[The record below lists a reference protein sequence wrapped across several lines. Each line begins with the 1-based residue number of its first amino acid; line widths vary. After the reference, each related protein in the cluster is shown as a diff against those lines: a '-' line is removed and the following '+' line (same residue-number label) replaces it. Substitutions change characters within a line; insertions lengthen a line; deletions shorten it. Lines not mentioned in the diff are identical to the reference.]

1 MNISSAIQSPPLSAR
16 AQAAAAWIELY
27 LKWKQRLLS
36 WAETLANVWADYWL
50 LILGSFFIVVSPV
63 LKWVQVPFSNSLTGL
78 RLSVLH
84 DPGVMATITP
94 FSAGV
99 LGLLLLVVGIVTL
112 SRFPVVLSLAAAFL
126 ITLWAIVPAQIAF
139 REPSLLRRL
148 TYELTVMPDLNV
160 FTRDYL
166 LQNYGTPELIPK
178 RVVVY
183 SAWGRL
189 NAAYSF
195 LRLGWYF
202 FGIGAVLAGIYA
214 VRRSPGDR
222 WPLCTAFYGLPIAA
236 ILIISTPAMIG
247 QHYYSR
253 GILAKTQGRNQ
264 EAIDD
269 FRTAMRWDEW
279 HAEDIYLYA
288 TVGQLQKDAGISFN
302 SPERHINRAVELSDA
317 SEYEQSIFEFSQA
330 GEAPGMIGETARQE
344 VARTRMTLGLA
355 LYHEGGIGAAVTN
368 WELALAE
375 DPSQI
380 YPLFFLARGYFDL
393 GRYPAGIATAERL
406 AKLIN
411 THSYV
416 LANVYSLT
424 GDCYAKLGDNESAR
438 HYYNLSLAA
447 DPILNYWAETSLVG
461 Y

>member
-1 MNISSAIQSPPLSAR
+1 MNASSAIQTPPLSAR

-27 LKWKQRLLS
+27 LKWSKRLLS
-36 WAETLANVWADYWL
+36 WAEILGNVWADYWL
-50 LILGSFFIVVSPV
+50 LISGSFFIVVSAV

-78 RLSVLH
+78 RLSMVH
-84 DPGVMATITP
+84 DPGVTAQITP
-94 FSAGV
+94 LSAGA
-99 LGLLLLVVGIVTL
+99 LGLLLLVAGIVTL

-126 ITLWAIVPAQIAF
+126 LTLWAIVPAQLAF
-139 REPSLLRRL
+139 RQPSVLRRL
-148 TYELTVMPDLNV
+148 TDELAAMPDLNV

-166 LQNYGTPELIPK
+166 SQNYGTPELTPK
-178 RVVVY
+178 RLVVY

-195 LRLGWYF
+195 LRLGWYC
-202 FGIGAVLAGIYA
+202 FGIGSVLVGVYA

-222 WPLCTAFYGLPIAA
+222 WPLCATFYCLPIVAV
-236 ILIISTPAMIG
+236 LIVSTPAMIG
-247 QHYYSR
+247 QHYYSH

-269 FRTAMRWDEW
+269 FRTSMRWDGW

-288 TVGQLQKDAGISFN
+288 TVGQLQKDAGISFG
-302 SPERHINRAVELSDA
+302 SPERHIARAVELSDA
-317 SEYEQSIFEFSQA
+317 SEYEQAIFEFSQA
-330 GEAPGMIGETARQE
+330 GEAPGMVGETARQE
-344 VARTRMTLGLA
+344 VARTRLTLGLA

-380 YPLFFLARGYFDL
+380 YPLFFLVRGYYDL
-393 GRYPAGIATAERL
+393 GRYPAGIATGERL
-406 AKLIN
+406 AKLIS
-411 THSYV
+411 THSFV
-416 LANVYSLT
+416 LANVYSMT
-424 GDCYAKLGDNESAR
+424 GDCYAKLGDNDSAR
-438 HYYNLSLAA
+438 RYYNLSLVA
-447 DPILNYWAETSLVG
+447 DPILNYWAETGLVG

>member
-1 MNISSAIQSPPLSAR
+1 MNVSNAIGSPPLSAR
-16 AQAAAAWIELY
+16 AQAAVAWIALY
-27 LKWKQRLLS
+27 LKWEKRLLS
-36 WAETLANVWADYWL
+36 WAETLAEFWADYWL
-50 LILGSFFIVVSPV
+50 LISGSFLVVVSLV

-78 RLSVLH
+78 RLSMLH
-84 DPGVMATITP
+84 DPGVMAHITP
-94 FSAGV
+94 FSAGA

-126 ITLWAIVPAQIAF
+126 LTLWAIVPAQLAF
-139 REPSLLRRL
+139 RQPSVLRRL
-148 TYELTVMPDLNV
+148 TDELAAMPDLNV
-160 FTRDYL
+160 FTRDNL
-166 LQNYGTPELIPK
+166 SQNYGTPELTPK
-178 RVVVY
+178 RLVVY

-195 LRLGWYF
+195 LRLGWYC
-202 FGIGAVLAGIYA
+202 FGIGSVLVGVYA

-222 WPLCTAFYGLPIAA
+222 WPLCATFYCLPIAA
-236 ILIISTPAMIG
+236 VLIISTPAMIG
-247 QHYYSR
+247 QHYYSH

-269 FRTAMRWDEW
+269 FRTAMRWDGW

-302 SPERHINRAVELSDA
+302 SPERHIARAVELSDA
-317 SEYEQSIFEFSQA
+317 SEYEQAIFEFSQA
-330 GEAPGMIGETARQE
+330 GEAPGMVGETARQE
-344 VARTRMTLGLA
+344 AARTRMTLGLA
-355 LYHEGGIGAAVTN
+355 LYHGGGIGAAVTN

-380 YPLFFLARGYFDL
+380 YPLFFLARGYYDL

-406 AKLIN
+406 AKLIS
-411 THSYV
+411 THSFV
-416 LANVYSLT
+416 LANVYSIA
-424 GDCYAKLGDNESAR
+424 GDCYAKLGDNDSAR
-438 HYYNLSLAA
+438 RYYNLSLTA
-447 DPILNYWAETSLVG
+447 DPILNYWAETGLVG

>member
-1 MNISSAIQSPPLSAR
+1 
-16 AQAAAAWIELY
+16 
-27 LKWKQRLLS
+27 
-36 WAETLANVWADYWL
+36 
-50 LILGSFFIVVSPV
+50 
-63 LKWVQVPFSNSLTGL
+63 
-78 RLSVLH
+78 
-84 DPGVMATITP
+84 MAPITP
-94 FSAGV
+94 FTAGV
-99 LGLLLLVVGIVTL
+99 LGFLLLIAGIVTL
-112 SRFPVVLSLAAAFL
+112 SRFPVVLSLSAAFL
-126 ITLWAIVPAQIAF
+126 IVLWAIIPAQIAF
-139 REPSLLRRL
+139 RQPSMLRRL
-148 TYELTVMPDLNV
+148 TDELTVMPILNS

-178 RVVVY
+178 RLVVY

-195 LRLGWYF
+195 LRLGWYC
-202 FGIGAVLAGIYA
+202 FGIGAVLVGVYA
-214 VRRSPGDR
+214 VRRSPRDT
-222 WPLCTAFYGLPIAA
+222 WPLCIAFFGLPIAA
-236 ILIISTPAMIG
+236 ILIFSAPAMIG

-269 FRTAMRWDEW
+269 FRMAMRWDGW
-279 HAEDIYLYA
+279 HAGDIYLYA

-302 SPERHINRAVELSDA
+302 SPERHIARAVELSDA
-317 SEYEQSIFEFSQA
+317 SEYEQSIFEFSRA
-330 GEAPGMIGETARQE
+330 TEASGMVGETARRE

-380 YPLFFLARGYFDL
+380 YPLFFLARGYYDL

-406 AKLIN
+406 AKLIK
-411 THSYV
+411 THSFV
-416 LANVYSLT
+416 LANVYSVA
-424 GDCYAKLGDNESAR
+424 GDCYAKLGDNDSAR
-438 HYYNLSLAA
+438 RYYNLSLAA
-447 DPILNYWAETSLVG
+447 DPILNYWAETGLVG